1 MVFILPRRSVRDVR
15 KILKALGDLLSELEY
30 LVDTV
35 IVEGPR
41 DVAAL
46 RRLGYGGKIDVCS
59 RVSVSDADLVEFIAE
74 EASSAVILTDF
85 DEEGRKMN
93 RSLKGLME
101 RRGVKVESG
110 LRRQFGRM
118 TAILGV
124 YAIEDLDNV
133 VERM

>member
-1 MVFILPRRSVRDVR
+1 
-15 KILKALGDLLSELEY
+15 
-30 LVDTV
+30 
-35 IVEGPR
+35 
-41 DVAAL
+41 
-46 RRLGYGGKIDVCS
+46 
-59 RVSVSDADLVEFIAE
+59 VSVSDADLVGFIAE

>member
-1 MVFILPRRSVRDVR
+1 
-15 KILKALGDLLSELEY
+15 
-30 LVDTV
+30 
-35 IVEGPR
+35 
-41 DVAAL
+41 
-46 RRLGYGGKIDVCS
+46 
-59 RVSVSDADLVEFIAE
+59 
-74 EASSAVILTDF
+74 
-85 DEEGRKMN
+85 MN

>member
-1 MVFILPRRSVRDVR
+1 M
-15 KILKALGDLLSELEY
+15 
-30 LVDTV
+30 DTV

-46 RRLGYGGKIDVCS
+46 RRLGYGGKIDLCS
-59 RVSVSDADLVEFIAE
+59 RVSVSDSDLVEYIAE

-85 DEEGRKMN
+85 DEEGRKLN
-93 RSLKGLME
+93 NILKGLME

-124 YAIEDLDNV
+124 YAIEDLENV
-133 VERM
+133 AERA